1 MEKGIEPIFQVLSH
15 YLQHLILRE
24 GEVEVLRS
32 WLRESEANQDLFDDI
47 SNEAKWIADCP
58 AHISRD
64 LEGSLARIRMRLNE
78 NSMQL

>member
-1 MEKGIEPIFQVLSH
+1 MKKAIEPILHVLSH
-15 YLQHLILRE
+15 YLQHHILRE

-32 WLRESEANQDLFDDI
+32 WLRESEANEDLFDDI

-58 AHISRD
+58 AHIPRN
-64 LEGSLARIRMRLNE
+64 LEGSLERIRVRMNE